1 MRHRSTL
8 ISSYS
13 SLSAITTIKYAVM
26 GTNYFKSSLT
36 EVVNHCVKKTSYN
49 YRTTVVNYFPD
60 KVVIN
65 YFILT
70 TF

>member
-1 MRHRSTL
+1 
-8 ISSYS
+8 
-13 SLSAITTIKYAVM
+13 M